1 MVETNSI
8 KKSVVIKSSIDDV
21 WNHVSKITS
30 LSWLEGQKS
39 TKFLSTKKRGVGAIR
54 LISFEDGSNV
64 EERIVGWH
72 PKKHFSYIATS
83 GLPLNSYH
91 ATISMNK
98 IESGVKIVWES
109 YFSSNEE
116 KSGFHTFTK
125 FLSQFYVS
133 SLRNLKVELE
143 K

>member
-1 MVETNSI
+1 METDFI
-8 KKSVVIKSSIDDV
+8 KKSVVVRTDV
-21 WNHVSKITS
+21 NNAWNHLSKISS
-30 LSWLEGQKS
+30 LNWLENHKS
-39 TKFLSTKKRGVGAIR
+39 TKFLSQKKRGVGAIR

-83 GLPLNSYH
+83 GLPLDSYH

-116 KSGFHTFTK
+116 KSDFNTFTK

>member
-1 MVETNSI
+1 METDFI
-8 KKSVVIKSSIDDV
+8 KKSVIVRTDIDNA
-21 WNHVSKITS
+21 WNCLSKISS
-30 LSWLEGQKS
+30 LNWLENHKS
-39 TKFLSTKKRGVGAIR
+39 TKFLSQKKRGVGAIR

-83 GLPLNSYH
+83 GLPLDSYH

-116 KSGFHTFTK
+116 KSDFNTFTK

-143 K
+143 E

>member
-1 MVETNSI
+1 METDFI
-8 KKSVVIKSSIDDV
+8 KKSVVVRTDIDNA
-21 WNHVSKITS
+21 WNCLSKISS
-30 LSWLEGQKS
+30 LNWLENHKS
-39 TKFLSTKKRGVGAIR
+39 TKFLSQKKRGVGAIR

-116 KSGFHTFTK
+116 KSDFNTFTK

>member
-1 MVETNSI
+1 MQTGFI
-8 KKSVVIKSSIDDV
+8 KKSIKVKTDIDTAWDFI
-21 WNHVSKITS
+21 SKITS
-30 LSWLEGQKS
+30 LNWLEGQKS
-39 TKFLSTKKRGVGAIR
+39 TKFLSQKKHGVNAVR
-54 LISFEDGSNV
+54 LILFEDGSAV
-64 EERIVGWH
+64 EEHIVGWH
-72 PKKHFSYIATS
+72 PKKYFSYIATS

-98 IESGVKIVWES
+98 IESGVKIIWES

-116 KSGFHTFTK
+116 RSNFHTFTK

-133 SLRNLKVELE
+133 SLKNLKVELE

>member
-1 MVETNSI
+1 METDFI
-8 KKSVVIKSSIDDV
+8 KKSVVVRTDINNAWDCI
-21 WNHVSKITS
+21 SKISS
-30 LSWLEGQKS
+30 LNWLENQKS
-39 TKFLSTKKRGVGAIR
+39 TKFLSQKKRGVGAIR

-72 PKKHFSYIATS
+72 PKKYFSYIATS

-98 IESGVKIVWES
+98 IENGVKIIWES

-116 KSGFHTFTK
+116 KSDFHTFTK

>member
-1 MVETNSI
+1 METNFV
-8 KKSVVIKSSIDDV
+8 KKSIVIKTSIDNI
-21 WNHVSKITS
+21 WNYLSKITS
-30 LSWLEGQKS
+30 LCWLEGQKS
-39 TKFLSTKKRGVGAIR
+39 SKFLSEKKRGVGAIR

-98 IESGVKIVWES
+98 IENGVKIIWES

-116 KSGFHTFTK
+116 KSDFHTFTK

>member
-1 MVETNSI
+1 METDFI
-8 KKSVVIKSSIDDV
+8 KKSVVVRTDINNV
-21 WNHVSKITS
+21 WNYLSKISS
-30 LSWLEGQKS
+30 LNWLENQKS
-39 TKFLSTKKRGVGAIR
+39 TKFLSQKKRGVGAIR

-116 KSGFHTFTK
+116 KSDFYTFTK
-125 FLSQFYVS
+125 FLSKFYVS

>member
-1 MVETNSI
+1 METDFI
-8 KKSVVIKSSIDDV
+8 KKSVVVRTDINNA
-21 WNHVSKITS
+21 WNYLSKISS
-30 LSWLEGQKS
+30 LNWLENQKS
-39 TKFLSTKKRGVGAIR
+39 TKFLSQKKRGVGAIR

-98 IESGVKIVWES
+98 IENGVKIIWES

-116 KSGFHTFTK
+116 KSDFHTFTK
-125 FLSQFYVS
+125 FLSRFYVS
-133 SLRNLKVELE
+133 SLKNLKVELE

>member
-1 MVETNSI
+1 METGFI
-8 KKSVVIKSSIDDV
+8 KKSVIVRTDINNV
-21 WNHVSKITS
+21 WNYLSKISS
-30 LSWLEGQKS
+30 LNWLENQKS
-39 TKFLSTKKRGVGAIR
+39 TKFLSQKKRGVGAIR

-83 GLPLNSYH
+83 GLPLDSYH

-116 KSGFHTFTK
+116 KSDFNTFTK

>member
-1 MVETNSI
+1 METDFI
-8 KKSVVIKSSIDDV
+8 KKSVVVRTDINNA
-21 WNHVSKITS
+21 WNCLSKISS
-30 LSWLEGQKS
+30 LNWLENQKS
-39 TKFLSTKKRGVGAIR
+39 TKFLSQKKRGVGAIR

-64 EERIVGWH
+64 EERIVGWY

-91 ATISMNK
+91 ATISMNE
-98 IESGVKIVWES
+98 IESGIKILWES

-116 KSGFHTFTK
+116 KSDFYTFTK
-125 FLSQFYVS
+125 FLSKFYVS

>member
-1 MVETNSI
+1 METGFI
-8 KKSVVIKSSIDDV
+8 KKSVVVRTDINNV
-21 WNHVSKITS
+21 WNYLSKISS
-30 LSWLEGQKS
+30 LNWLENQKS
-39 TKFLSTKKRGVGAIR
+39 TKFLSQKKRGVGAIR

-83 GLPLNSYH
+83 GLPLDSYH

-116 KSGFHTFTK
+116 KSDFNTFTK

-133 SLRNLKVELE
+133 SLGNLKVELE

>member
-1 MVETNSI
+1 METDFI
-8 KKSVVIKSSIDDV
+8 KKSVVVRTDINNAWDCI
-21 WNHVSKITS
+21 SKISS
-30 LSWLEGQKS
+30 LNWLENQKS
-39 TKFLSTKKRGVGAIR
+39 TKFLSQKKRGVGAIR

-83 GLPLNSYH
+83 GLPLDSYH

-116 KSGFHTFTK
+116 KSDFNTFTK

>member
-1 MVETNSI
+1 METGFV
-8 KKSVVIKSSIDDV
+8 KKSVIVRTDINNV
-21 WNHVSKITS
+21 WNYLSKISS
-30 LSWLEGQKS
+30 LNWLENHKS
-39 TKFLSTKKRGVGAIR
+39 TKFLSQKKRGVGAIR

-83 GLPLNSYH
+83 GLPLDSYH

-116 KSGFHTFTK
+116 KSDFNTFTK

-133 SLRNLKVELE
+133 SLGNLKVELE

>member
-1 MVETNSI
+1 METDFI
-8 KKSVVIKSSIDDV
+8 KKSVIVRTDIDNA
-21 WNHVSKITS
+21 WNCLSKISS
-30 LSWLEGQKS
+30 LNWLENHKS
-39 TKFLSTKKRGVGAIR
+39 TKFLSQKKRGVGAIR

-83 GLPLNSYH
+83 GLPLDSYH

-116 KSGFHTFTK
+116 KSDFNAFTK